1 MVNSNQRRR
10 RPTLG
15 SLEPGEFFE
24 QRQQYRESSEQ
35 VSRLQNLEGVAGLGT
50 VTEERIREI
59 FRDEFERYYRR
70 KYPTF
75 EITGGGPTAKHEPS
89 EFCLT
94 TNNKQILHFY
104 EGGIAKMRAGK
115 NFEIYSGDDASV
127 GDGKVTG
134 EGGHAFMVYCKHG
147 RIVLKALSS
156 DIEINGRNV
165 NIKAQKN
172 IYVTAGDNIR
182 LRSGSQTDILA
193 GADMN
198 LDANRELFINGG
210 AAVGIHC
217 EGGPIETTSG
227 VDLILAPEF
236 FEEISGFYGGIP
248 INKIDKFNDPF
259 GGLDPDDPDTTQN
272 RGG

>member
-1 MVNSNQRRR
+1 
-10 RPTLG
+10 
-15 SLEPGEFFE
+15 
-24 QRQQYRESSEQ
+24 
-35 VSRLQNLEGVAGLGT
+35 
-50 VTEERIREI
+50 
-59 FRDEFERYYRR
+59 
-70 KYPTF
+70 
-75 EITGGGPTAKHEPS
+75 
-89 EFCLT
+89 
-94 TNNKQILHFY
+94 
-104 EGGIAKMRAGK
+104 
-115 NFEIYSGDDASV
+115 
-127 GDGKVTG
+127 
-134 EGGHAFMVYCKHG
+134 
-147 RIVLKALSS
+147 
-156 DIEINGRNV
+156 
-165 NIKAQKN
+165 
-172 IYVTAGDNIR
+172 TAGDNIR

-227 VDLILAPEF
+227 VDPDLAPEF

>member
-1 MVNSNQRRR
+1 MSSGFAGDLGINQVQN
-10 RPTLG
+10 
-15 SLEPGEFFE
+15 F
-24 QRQQYRESSEQ
+24 RESSEQ
-35 VSRLQNLEGVAGLGT
+35 VSRLEDLDGVAGLGT

-59 FRDEFERYYRR
+59 FKDEFERYYRR

-75 EITGGGPTAKHEPS
+75 EITGGGPTAKHETS

-134 EGGHAFMVYCKHG
+134 EGGHAFLVHCKHG
-147 RIVLKALSS
+147 RIILKALSS

-193 GADMN
+193 GADLN
-198 LDANRELFINGG
+198 IDSGRELFINGG
-210 AAVGIHC
+210 TAVGIHC

-227 VDLILAPEF
+227 VDPDLAPEF

-248 INKIDKFNDPF
+248 IDKITQFNDPK
-259 GGLDPDDPDTTQN
+259 GGLD
-272 RGG
+272 